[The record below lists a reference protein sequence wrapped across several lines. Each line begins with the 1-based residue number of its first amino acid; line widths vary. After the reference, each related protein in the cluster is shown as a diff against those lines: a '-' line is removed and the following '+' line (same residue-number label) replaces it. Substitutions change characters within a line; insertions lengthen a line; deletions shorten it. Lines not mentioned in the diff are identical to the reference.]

1 MTEAGKSPAN
11 PPKVS
16 SLTPKALIHQKYGD
30 KACYEVEEV
39 QVLPENGCPGLSI
52 RQKAPPCLYRCTLR
66 LPETTIV
73 SDTFKRKKEA
83 EQSAAEKAIEKLG
96 LRQKEYNPTVQE
108 AWDDLAGR
116 VAFLFANEF
125 LSSPPPLSGH
135 FRAALRR
142 EGHFNGFVPVSVIA
156 IYDAKTNSICKFI
169 DPAAEANSLL
179 VMSLVSRA
187 ASKLTDLVKIS
198 EDQLSLQRRNSYSP
212 EIISSINHEVSLL
225 ESITLDVIRIPVSRE
240 KAVEPL
246 KLSISATGYYLDVI
260 ACALGLMGASD
271 IIISRTIG
279 KASSEMRLYSS
290 APKNFFENLSELQA
304 KQASHVEGSLNIRA
318 SYFAGQ
324 EVYGDAILASVG
336 YTWKST
342 VLFHEDISLS
352 SYYRI
357 FVSKI
362 PSGAYKISRD
372 AILAAQLP
380 FAFTTKSNWRGSFP
394 RDILCAFC
402 RSHNLSEPVF
412 STQSSSLD
420 TPVDSPGSRKKLKA
434 TQLSNEEKSEADRAA
449 ATENRKAPTGTFNC
463 NIKIYSKNQ
472 ELLLECSPQESYRKQ
487 TDAVQSVSLKVLC
500 WLDTFF
506 EKPDLSI
513 EELGLLAKEFDIQ
526 FTQGFFKGFELC
538 HLVHSSGTTI
548 MQAEDTPFTDI
559 EGQNSGVTPSNG
571 SLACISYTV
580 SLFKGGDCSKEYL
593 ESCEEFEFEVG
604 NQAVL
609 SHLDAAVEKMAVGQS
624 AYFTVES
631 PLNEFILAASGDSAE
646 TLSLLSPRSCKLE
659 YCLTLLQVTE
669 PLEDR
674 MEQALFSPP
683 LSKQRVEFAVR
694 QIKESSAASL
704 VDFGCGSGSLLDSL
718 MSYPTSLEKI
728 VGVDLS
734 QGGLAK
740 AAKLL
745 HLKLNSLSDSDA
757 PNSKIKHAVLYD
769 GNITKFDSR
778 LHGFDIATCLEVIE
792 HVEEEEASL
801 FGDVVLSSFAP
812 KILIVSTP
820 NYEYNVILQGCTPH
834 GQEED
839 PDDKN
844 LAQACKFRN
853 HDHKFEWTR
862 AQFEHWASELAA
874 KHNYGVEFSGVGGAA
889 DVEPGFASQMAI
901 FRRREE
907 RLGSV
912 EWVSEYKQVWKWS
925 REEEAVGV
933 S

>member
-1 MTEAGKSPAN
+1 MTEAGKPQAN
-11 PPKVS
+11 PMKMS
-16 SLTPKALIHQKYGD
+16 SLTPKAIIHQKYGE

-39 QVLPENGCPGLSI
+39 AVSPENDCPGLAI
-52 RQKAPPCLYRCTLR
+52 RQKAPPCHYRCTLT
-66 LPETTIV
+66 LPETTVV

-96 LRQKEYNPTVQE
+96 LCQKEYNPTVQE
-108 AWDDLAGR
+108 AWNDLAGR

-125 LSSPPPLSGH
+125 LSSTHPLSGH

-142 EGHFNGFVPVSVIA
+142 DGHFNGFVPVSVIA
-156 IYDAKTNSICKFI
+156 VYDVKTCNICKFI

-187 ASKLTDLVKIS
+187 SKLTDLVKIS
-198 EDQLSLQRRNSYSP
+198 GDQLSLQRKTSYSP
-212 EIISSINHEVSLL
+212 EIISSINHES
-225 ESITLDVIRIPVSRE
+225 ESIPLDVIRIPVSRE
-240 KAVEPL
+240 KAAESL
-246 KLSISATGYYLDVI
+246 KLNISATGYYLDVI
-260 ACALGLMGASD
+260 ARALGLTGASD

-279 KASSEMRLYSS
+279 KASSEMRMYSS
-290 APKNFFENLSELQA
+290 APKCLFDNMSEPQV
-304 KQASHVEGSLNIRA
+304 KQASNVEGSLNIRA

-324 EVYGDAILASVG
+324 EIYGDAILASVG
-336 YTWKST
+336 YAWKST
-342 VLFHEDISLS
+342 NLFHEAISLC
-352 SYYRI
+352 SYFRI
-357 FVSKI
+357 LVSKI
-362 PSGAYKISRD
+362 PSGAYKISRN

-380 FAFTTKSNWRGSFP
+380 LAYTAKSNWRGSFP

-402 RSHNLSEPVF
+402 RSHHICEPVF

-420 TPVDSPGSRKKLKA
+420 SSVDLPGSRKKLKA
-434 TQLSNEEKSEADRAA
+434 TQLSNEEKSETGVAADPRNPAA
-449 ATENRKAPTGTFNC
+449 SNGPFDCKM
-463 NIKIYSKNQ
+463 KIYSKNQ

-500 WLDTFF
+500 WLDIFF
-506 EKPDLSI
+506 EKPELSVDK
-513 EELGLLAKEFDIQ
+513 LGLLAKTFDIQ
-526 FTQGFFKGFELC
+526 FTHDFFKGFALC
-538 HLVHSSGTTI
+538 HSVHSSGTTI
-548 MQAEDTPFTDI
+548 MQAADTPFIDI
-559 EGQNSGVTPSNG
+559 EGPTSGVSPSNG

-580 SLFKGGDCSKEYL
+580 SLFIEGDLTKEHL
-593 ESCEEFEFEVG
+593 ESCEEFELEVG

-609 SHLDAAVEKMAVGQS
+609 PHLDAAVEKMVVGQS

-631 PLNEFILAASGDSAE
+631 PLSELILAASGDSAE

-659 YCLTLLQVTE
+659 YCVTLWQVTE

-674 MEQALFSPP
+674 MEQAQFSPP

-694 QIKESSAASL
+694 HIKESSAVSL

-734 QGGLAK
+734 QRGLAK

-745 HLKLNSLSDSDA
+745 HTKLNSLPD
-757 PNSKIKHAVLYD
+757 SKIKSAVLYD
-769 GNITKFDSR
+769 GNITKFDSQ

-792 HVEEEEASL
+792 HIEEEEASL

-820 NYEYNVILQGCTPH
+820 NYEYNVILQG
-834 GQEED
+834 QEDD
-839 PDDKN
+839 PDEKN
-844 LAQACKFRN
+844 QAQTCKFRN

-862 AQFEHWASELAA
+862 AQFEQWASELAS
-874 KHNYGVEFSGVGGAA
+874 KHNYSVEFSGVGGAA
-889 DVEPGFASQMAI
+889 DVEPGFASQIAI
-901 FRRREE
+901 FMRREE
-907 RLGSV
+907 SPSSV
-912 EWVSEYKQVWKWS
+912 EWASEYVQIWKWS
-925 REEEAVGV
+925 REEQAAMV